1 MPRLAPTVVTLTMTA
16 AEKANLIL
24 QPGRL
29 PRINDPP
36 SFLLR
41 GVSRQK
47 TKQNKKNSL
56 ETLPTLERWT
66 RTVYI
71 SRPVCDRTKP
81 AVASQKERR
90 WPRHKRPDHRVSFV
104 LFKPARAVE
113 DEGMFVLGY
122 LCVSTCVC
130 VYRVCALRT
139 TSSSESSRPW
149 MLLLSRTACWC
160 LLPLVW
166 LNRCTSEVICKHKH
180 GGQRSRLWT
189 QWRKRQ
195 DRVNRDPRDGG
206 ETIHYKGFLRG
217 GDKKS
222 RRLELKAQT
231 GRRRCMCR
239 CV

>member
-1 MPRLAPTVVTLTMTA
+1 MPRLAPTVVSLTMSA

-47 TKQNKKNSL
+47 KNPAWRQTGVMS
-56 ETLPTLERWT
+56 LPTLGRWT

-71 SRPVCDRTKP
+71 SRPVCDCTKP

-90 WPRHKRPDHRVSFV
+90 RPRHKRPDHRVSFV
-104 LFKPARAVE
+104 LFKPARAAE

-130 VYRVCALRT
+130 LPSVCATHHFLVGELPSLDAATVSHGLLVPLALGVAEQVHLRGDLQT
-139 TSSSESSRPW
+139 QTR
-149 MLLLSRTACWC
+149 R
-160 LLPLVW
+160 
-166 LNRCTSEVICKHKH
+166 SEVTAVDTMEKEA
-180 GGQRSRLWT
+180 GEGQQR
-189 QWRKRQ
+189 
-195 DRVNRDPRDGG
+195 P
-206 ETIHYKGFLRG
+206 
-217 GDKKS
+217 
-222 RRLELKAQT
+222 T
-231 GRRRCMCR
+231 GRR
-239 CV
+239 

>member
-1 MPRLAPTVVTLTMTA
+1 MPRLAPTVVSLTMSA

-104 LFKPARAVE
+104 LFKPARAAE

-130 VYRVCALRT
+130 VYLCVSTECVRYA
-139 TSSSESSRPW
+139 P
-149 MLLLSRTACWC
+149 
-160 LLPLVW
+160 LP
-166 LNRCTSEVICKHKH
+166 
-180 GGQRSRLWT
+180 
-189 QWRKRQ
+189 
-195 DRVNRDPRDGG
+195 
-206 ETIHYKGFLRG
+206 
-217 GDKKS
+217 
-222 RRLELKAQT
+222 
-231 GRRRCMCR
+231 RRRAPVPGCCYCLAR
-239 CV
+239 PAGASCPWCG